1 MSKIINYNPYLLKDY
16 ANMNY
21 LTGYCPEV
29 HLTENT
35 LPERQAVLI
44 VVSYPKQLEMFDHFT
59 PETNA
64 VRVVFNKPLNP
75 KEHVNRDELYQLTTT
90 YGLTPMGSS
99 MLSTYDSF
107 VFVDHNHQVVE
118 YVLPNPRD
126 FYLSHQP
133 ASDPVT
139 ILELQIALKELK
151 YPEVVADMYCTSVS
165 SIMGRV
171 ALYNHRNPNNPITP
185 SEEYIRRLDL
195 DLANGYTC
203 IRVVAHSWG
212 VHPAFITLW
221 LSEKI

>member
-16 ANMNY
+16 ANTNY
-21 LTGYCPEV
+21 LTGYCPEA

-35 LPERQAVLI
+35 LPEHQTVLI

-59 PETNA
+59 PEANA
-64 VRVVFNKPLNP
+64 VRVVFNKPLSP
-75 KEHVNRDELYQLTTT
+75 KEYVNRDELYQLTTT
-90 YGLTPMGSS
+90 YGLTDKGSRN
-99 MLSTYDSF
+99 LTNCDSF

-151 YPEVVADMYCTSVS
+151 YPEVVADMYCTNVA

-171 ALYNHRNPNNPITP
+171 ALYNQHNQNNPITP
-185 SEEYIRRLDL
+185 SEEYLRQLNTDLIYGHTYLGIVARL
-195 DLANGYTC
+195 
-203 IRVVAHSWG
+203 WG
-212 VHPAFITLW
+212 VQPAFITLW
-221 LSEKI
+221 LSESI

>member
-1 MSKIINYNPYLLKDY
+1 
-16 ANMNY
+16 MNY
-21 LTGYCPEV
+21 LTGYCPET

-35 LPERQAVLI
+35 LPEHQAVLT
-44 VVSYPKQLEMFDHFT
+44 VVSYPKQLAMFDHFT

-107 VFVDHNHQVVE
+107 VFVDHNYQVVE

-126 FYLSHQP
+126 FYLCHQP
-133 ASDPVT
+133 ASDPVA

-151 YPEVVADMYCTSVS
+151 YPEVVADMYCTNVA
-165 SIMGRV
+165 SIMTRV
-171 ALYNHRNPNNPITP
+171 ALYNQHNQNNPITP
-185 SEEYIRRLDL
+185 SKEYLRQLDI
-195 DLANGYTC
+195 DLIQGQTYLG
-203 IRVVAHSWG
+203 VVAHLWG
-212 VHPAFITLW
+212 VQPAFITLW
-221 LSEKI
+221 LSEDI